1 MTNDIL
7 QSDIDLARRLLDAG
21 RPADEIVA
29 ALGYRGINANRAARL
44 VADLQAGKTVEPDKP
59 IAINLPSRTIEETLP
74 SEQQHSRKSAPAELP
89 GERPQRSWARQK
101 KSNSFPWFTMIA
113 LAAAAVCVVS
123 FVLLNRKSHTSD
135 SVDLGRSQAGNQSTT
150 DSRGSKHGASVPDA
164 KAISLE
170 VEPEGLRLCG
180 KSLTRED
187 FLPAIFK
194 ILGAPAR
201 TNQVEKADQIIYAYD
216 ACGLLVYAPKNAG
229 RYSIVLHFDAS
240 DGAAGTK
247 YPFVGTFKISNH
259 VVRPGTDAASLGSI
273 KELGLQPPNSASG
286 IFNAQYGTLELVFGY
301 LKSPERLSL
310 IEIDFK

>member
-7 QSDIDLARRLLDAG
+7 QSDIDLASRLLDAN
-21 RPADEIVA
+21 RPADEIIA
-29 ALGYRGINANRAARL
+29 ALGYRGINGGRAAQL
-44 VADLQAGKTVEPDKP
+44 VADLQAGKTVEPDRP
-59 IAINLPSRTIEETLP
+59 ISINLPSRPIEETPP
-74 SEQQHSRKSAPAELP
+74 SEQQYSRKSAPAELP
-89 GERPQRSWARQK
+89 GDRPQGSRARQR
-101 KSNSFPWFTMIA
+101 KSTAFPWFTIIA
-113 LAAAAVCVVS
+113 LAVAAVCVVA
-123 FVLLNRKSHTSD
+123 FVLLSRKSHSSD
-135 SVDLGRSQAGNQSTT
+135 SNDQSRSQASDQTTT
-150 DSRGSKHGASVPDA
+150 DSGGSKHGASVPDA

-180 KSLTRED
+180 KSLTQEN

-194 ILGAPAR
+194 TLGAPSR
-201 TNQVEKADQIIYAYD
+201 TNQVEKADQVIYAYD

-229 RYSIVLHFDAS
+229 HYSIVLHFDAS
-240 DGAAGTK
+240 DGEAGTK

-259 VVRPGTDAASLGSI
+259 VVRPGTDAASLSSI

-286 IFNAQYGTLELVFGY
+286 IFRAQYGALELVFGY

>member
-59 IAINLPSRTIEETLP
+59 IAINLPSRTIEETAPSGQQLSRRSTQADLP
-74 SEQQHSRKSAPAELP
+74 
-89 GERPQRSWARQK
+89 ERPQNSRSMQRKAH
-101 KSNSFPWFTMIA
+101 SFPWFTMIA

-150 DSRGSKHGASVPDA
+150 DSGGSKHGASVPDA

-194 ILGAPAR
+194 TLGAPSR

-216 ACGLLVYAPKNAG
+216 TCGLLVYAPKNAG

-310 IEIDFK
+310 IEVDFK